1 MNGARDARPGPS
13 PRDEGEAVVRLCATL
28 IRATFAFYR
37 EEFSRITRRAP
48 DRFEHRDWLG
58 IQADAVERLDLYG
71 RVVSRLVDQLQPL
84 VGGRLRDRRFWV
96 PVKKAFAAL
105 IEDAPNLELA
115 ETFFNSVT
123 RRVFETVG
131 VDASME
137 FLSGEFEYEDPDDA
151 EPVSIEYG
159 AGARTVEAI
168 GRILRALPPRWRWEN
183 RTRDERLVAGAVDAR
198 CREEWGAAVF
208 DGIDV
213 LTPVFYRRKGAY
225 VFGRIRHGERA
236 VPLVLALLH
245 AERGVRVDAVLLT
258 EDEASIV
265 LSFTRSYF
273 HVETPVPRRVVHFL
287 QRIVPRK
294 PVAELY
300 IAIGHNKHGKT
311 EMYRGLMEHLE
322 ASTDRFVLAPGEAGL
337 VMIVFTLASHDL
349 VFKVIRDRF
358 APPKAT
364 TRTEV
369 KGKYDLVF
377 RHDRAGRLVDAQE
390 FEQLAFARERF
401 SEDLLA
407 ELCYS
412 AAGSVAVDAD
422 AVTIHHVYLERRVTP
437 LNLYLAKASAD
448 AAREAVLDYGQTVRD
463 LAATNIFPGDLL
475 LKNFGVTRHRRVIF
489 YDYDEL
495 CLLSDCR
502 FREMPVPS
510 DGDEEMS
517 AEPWFYVAPNDVFPE
532 EFLTFMGLHGALRD
546 AFLEEHAEILTPG
559 YWRRMQRQIAEGA
572 LVDIFPYTASRRLP
586 VGVLARMDAMHQEQ
600 PVPEPAAADED
611 ADGENEKDDEEL
623 DESLRHEREPPRS

>member
-1 MNGARDARPGPS
+1 MSGATDARQGPS
-13 PRDEGEAVVRLCATL
+13 SRDETAVVRLCATL
-28 IRATFAFYR
+28 IHAGFAFYR
-37 EEFSRITRRAP
+37 EEYSRITRRAP
-48 DRFEHRDWLG
+48 DRFERRDWPG
-58 IQADAVERLDLYG
+58 IQTDAVERLDLYG
-71 RVVSRLVDQLQPL
+71 RVVSRLVEQLRPL
-84 VGGRLRDRRFWV
+84 VGPRIHDRRFWA
-96 PVKKAFAAL
+96 PVKRAFAVL
-105 IEDAPNLELA
+105 IDGAPNLELA

-131 VDASME
+131 VDPSME
-137 FLSGEFEYEDPDDA
+137 FLAGDFEYEDPDDA
-151 EPVSIEYG
+151 EPVHIEFG
-159 AGARTVEAI
+159 AGASTVEVI
-168 GRILRALPPRWRWEN
+168 GRILSALPPRWRWED
-183 RTRDERLVAGAVDAR
+183 RARDARLVAEAVDAR

-225 VFGRIRHGERA
+225 LFGRIRYGARSI
-236 VPLVLALLH
+236 PLVLALLH
-245 AERGVRVDAVLLT
+245 AERDVRVDAVLLT

-273 HVETPVPRRVVHFL
+273 HVETPVPRRIVRFL
-287 QRIVPRK
+287 QLIVPRK
-294 PVAELY
+294 PLAELY

-311 EMYRGLMEHLE
+311 EMYRALMDHL
-322 ASTDRFVLAPGEAGL
+322 ASSSDRFVLAPGEAGL
-337 VMIVFTLASHDL
+337 VMIVFTLASHDV

-369 KGKYDLVF
+369 KAKYDLVF

-390 FEQLAFARERF
+390 FEHLAFPRERF
-401 SEDLLA
+401 SEELVAELLA
-407 ELCYS
+407 S
-412 AAGSVAVDAD
+412 ADESVVVDTD
-422 AVTIHHVYLERRVTP
+422 TVTIHHVYLERRVTP
-437 LNLYLAKASAD
+437 LNLYLAHASD
-448 AAREAVLDYGQTVRD
+448 EAAREAVVDYGQTVRD

-502 FREMPVPS
+502 FREMPAPS
-510 DGDEEMS
+510 GGDEEMS

-532 EFLTFMGLHGALRD
+532 EFLTFMGLHGALRK

-559 YWRRMQRQIAEGA
+559 FWRRTQQQIAGGE
-572 LVDIFPYTASRRLP
+572 LVDIFPYTGSRRLP
-586 VGVLARMDAMHQEQ
+586 GIE
-600 PVPEPAAADED
+600 
-611 ADGENEKDDEEL
+611 
-623 DESLRHEREPPRS
+623 